1 MTREETIKV
10 LAILKSAYPN
20 SYKNMSEE
28 EANGTVTV
36 WAVQFTDI
44 PVDLVM
50 IAINKIISNSPFP
63 PAISEVKEKIK
74 SLYWEVWEILNCNK
88 IIRTLT
94 DEQEVKYRKLFDILG
109 SIRNDSNTEPTIR
122 ELVEGDNHNGNRL
135 IGEQHEVK

>member
-1 MTREETIKV
+1 
-10 LAILKSAYPN
+10 
-20 SYKNMSEE
+20 MSEE

-74 SLYWEVWEILNCNK
+74 SLYWEVWEILNCNNIFK
-88 IIRTLT
+88 TLT

-122 ELVEGDNHNGNRL
+122 ELVEGGNYNNL
-135 IGEQHEVK
+135 KFLQGD

>member
-74 SLYWEVWEILNCNK
+74 SLYWEVWEILNCNNIFK
-88 IIRTLT
+88 TLT

-122 ELVEGDNHNGNRL
+122 ELVEGGNYNNL
-135 IGEQHEVK
+135 KFLQGN

>member
-28 EANGTVTV
+28 EANGTVTI

-122 ELVEGDNHNGNRL
+122 ELVEGGNYNNL
-135 IGEQHEVK
+135 KFLQGD

>member
-122 ELVEGDNHNGNRL
+122 ELVEGGNYNNL
-135 IGEQHEVK
+135 KFLQGD

>member
-10 LAILKSAYPN
+10 LAILKAAYPN
-20 SYKNMSEE
+20 SYKNMSED

-74 SLYWEVWEILNCNK
+74 SLYWEVWEILNCNNIFK
-88 IIRTLT
+88 TLT

-122 ELVEGDNHNGNRL
+122 ELVEGGNYNNL
-135 IGEQHEVK
+135 KFLQGD

>member
-74 SLYWEVWEILNCNK
+74 SLYWEVWEILNCNNIFK
-88 IIRTLT
+88 TLT

-122 ELVEGDNHNGNRL
+122 ELVEGGNYNNL
-135 IGEQHEVK
+135 KFLQGD

>member
-109 SIRNDSNTEPTIR
+109 SIRNDSNSEPTIR
-122 ELVEGDNHNGNRL
+122 ELVEGGNYNNL
-135 IGEQHEVK
+135 KFLQGD

>member
-74 SLYWEVWEILNCNK
+74 SLYWEVWEILNCNNIFK
-88 IIRTLT
+88 TLT

-109 SIRNDSNTEPTIR
+109 SIRNDSNSEPTIR
-122 ELVEGDNHNGNRL
+122 ELVEGGNYNNL
-135 IGEQHEVK
+135 KFLQGN

>member
-74 SLYWEVWEILNCNK
+74 SLYWEVWEILNCNNIFK
-88 IIRTLT
+88 TLT
-94 DEQEVKYRKLFDILG
+94 DEQEVKYLKLFDILG
-109 SIRNDSNTEPTIR
+109 SIRNDSNSEPTIR
-122 ELVEGDNHNGNRL
+122 ELVEGGNYNNL
-135 IGEQHEVK
+135 KFLQGD